1 MQEGERC
8 KMHVDVGCY
17 GARGIA
23 RDVERPKA
31 AMSELLRHPNVLGIK
46 AFLSPLPPNAGG
58 GGMPGD
64 NARSELL
71 DVAKLCGTYNKPIL
85 VHSEL
90 MSTADLDESMRRCF
104 PPDDGTM
111 DDSHHAH
118 AQSRPAEWKRAA
130 VTSGRVEATECC
142 VICT

>member
-23 RDVERPKA
+23 RDVDRPKA
-31 AMSELLRHPNVLGIK
+31 AISELLRHPNVLGIK

-64 NARSELL
+64 NARSAGCGKSLR
-71 DVAKLCGTYNKPIL
+71 DVYQT
-85 VHSEL
+85 
-90 MSTADLDESMRRCF
+90 
-104 PPDDGTM
+104 
-111 DDSHHAH
+111 DSG
-118 AQSRPAEWKRAA
+118 P
-130 VTSGRVEATECC
+130 
-142 VICT
+142 

>member
-71 DVAKLCGTYNKPIL
+71 DVAKLCGTYTKPIL

>member
-1 MQEGERC
+1 MWQ
-8 KMHVDVGCY
+8 
-17 GARGIA
+17 
-23 RDVERPKA
+23 
-31 AMSELLRHPNVLGIK
+31 
-46 AFLSPLPPNAGG
+46 
-58 GGMPGD
+58 
-64 NARSELL
+64 
-71 DVAKLCGTYNKPIL
+71 KLCGTYNKPIL

>member
-23 RDVERPKA
+23 RDVDRPKA
-31 AMSELLRHPNVLGIK
+31 AISELLRHPNVLGIK

-71 DVAKLCGTYNKPIL
+71 DVAKTLRD
-85 VHSEL
+85 V
-90 MSTADLDESMRRCF
+90 
-104 PPDDGTM
+104 
-111 DDSHHAH
+111 
-118 AQSRPAEWKRAA
+118 
-130 VTSGRVEATECC
+130 
-142 VICT
+142 